1 VEVADRK
8 SMRKHITY
16 LALAM
21 LPTGFLWSQSIEDVQ
36 RFSQTTYLGS
46 ARYMGAG
53 GAFTSL
59 GNDFSAAH
67 QNPAGFAV
75 FRRTEL
81 SLSLGGLNS
90 GTSTSFKGSTRIE
103 DLGGFNFGNIG
114 LVLALPEENGWKWN
128 VGMSLNK
135 GADYTNR
142 LTTNGETNG
151 ISRINMW
158 MENSQGFD
166 PDDLLDA
173 GRVHEWMAFQSY
185 LTDSDGE
192 FNYSTQANI
201 EDVNSVYTI
210 DQKGGMNEF
219 ALLFATEKDN
229 RWYFGGALGIPF
241 INYTRDIVYSERFG
255 LGDSITSFDLKEHNE
270 ISGVGF
276 NIKLGAQ
283 YRFDNGFRA
292 GAALHTPSWYTM
304 EQSWED
310 EMFTRFNDGSVLEP
324 ITSVYSDPYTWKL
337 STPWR
342 GLLGIS
348 KVFGKSGF
356 ISVDYELNAMNTARS
371 KSDSIN
377 IDYLDQEIKA
387 FTQLSHIVRAGAEL
401 RLNRFYLRGG
411 YSFQTSGLNGNFE
424 ETNTNMISIGAGYRG
439 NDLSID
445 FVYALRNTG
454 QDVYF
459 YDAQYSP
466 SAQSD
471 ITQKPLTFTMSY
483 RIGNR

>member
-1 VEVADRK
+1 
-8 SMRKHITY
+8 
-16 LALAM
+16 M
-21 LPTGFLWSQSIEDVQ
+21 LPTGFLCSQSIEDVQ

-59 GNDFSAAH
+59 GNDFTAAH

-81 SLSLGGLNS
+81 SLSLGGLNA

-114 LVLALPEENGWKWN
+114 LVFALPEEGDWNWN
-128 VGMSLNK
+128 VGMSLNRS
-135 GADYTNR
+135 ADYTNR
-142 LTTNGETNG
+142 LTSAGESNNV
-151 ISRINMW
+151 SRIDMW
-158 MENSQGFD
+158 LDNSQGID
-166 PDDLLDA
+166 PDDLLNV
-173 GRVHEWMAFQSY
+173 GRVQEWMAFQSY

-192 FNYSTQANI
+192 FNYTTQANR
-201 EDVNSVYTI
+201 EVVNSVYTV
-210 DQKGGMNEF
+210 DQKGGMNEL
-219 ALLFATEKDN
+219 ALLFAAEQDN

-241 INYTRDIVYSERFG
+241 INFTRDVVYSERFQQ
-255 LGDSITSFDLKEHNE
+255 GDSITSFDLKEHNE

-276 NIKLGAQ
+276 NIKIGMQ

-292 GAALHTPSWYTM
+292 GAAMHTPSWYSM

-310 EMFTRFNDGSVLEP
+310 AMFTRFTNGSVLDPVVE
-324 ITSVYSDPYTWKL
+324 TYSDPYSWKL

-342 GLLGIS
+342 GLLGLS
-348 KVFGKSGF
+348 KVFGKNGF
-356 ISVDYELNAMNTARS
+356 LSVDYELNAMNTARS

-377 IDYLDQEIKA
+377 IDYLDEDIKA
-387 FTQLSHIVRAGAEL
+387 FTQIAHIIRAGAEL

-411 YSFQTSGLNGNFE
+411 YAFQTSGLNGNFE
-424 ETNTNMISIGAGYRG
+424 QTNTNMVSIGAGYRA

-445 FVYALRNTG
+445 FVYAVRNTT

-466 SAQSD
+466 AAQSD
-471 ITQKPLTFTMSY
+471 ITQKPLTFTLSY